1 MKNKKTRKEKAYI
14 FLNKQH
20 LDEIWKKNQAN
31 AKEYLETEILLF
43 EDYSHSS
50 STWSFRII
58 GK

>member
-20 LDEIWKKNQAN
+20 LDEILKKIKQMLRNTLRL
-31 AKEYLETEILLF
+31 KSYYLKIIHILHPR
-43 EDYSHSS
+43 DHPK
-50 STWSFRII
+50 II